1 MRIPP
6 FRTGQKLL
14 VMAPQEVRSAQSIGI
29 HCCTFSLTDEALDE
43 PPKVLV
49 EEAAAAGLPK
59 GSFITLQH
67 GTPLRIADGAV
78 VGNPMVLGE

>member
-1 MRIPP
+1 
-6 FRTGQKLL
+6 
-14 VMAPQEVRSAQSIGI
+14 MASQEVRSAQSIGI

-49 EEAAAAGLPK
+49 EETAAAGLPK
-59 GSFITLQH
+59 RSFITLQH
-67 GTPLRIADGAV
+67 GALLHIAEGAF